1 MTDSSAPGAPQSQS
15 ADPGSVALVAD
26 RLAVSDLV
34 HAYAQGVDRRD
45 PKAVAGLFTEDGTF
59 VAYATPGASE
69 PTSRSHGRA
78 EITKAIAMARHY
90 RSTTHTIGNHLA
102 SIDGD
107 RATGETRCVAY
118 HVLGDEG
125 SEVLLVWH
133 IRYLDTY
140 QRRADGWRIH
150 ERVLRVDLVSDQ
162 PLRTG

>member
-1 MTDSSAPGAPQSQS
+1 LNVPPNQSPDS
-15 ADPGSVALVAD
+15 LVAD
-26 RLAVSDLV
+26 RLAISDLV

-45 PKAVAGLFTEDGTF
+45 SEAVARLFTEDGTF

-69 PTSRSHGRA
+69 PTSRSHGLA

-90 RSTTHTIGNHLA
+90 RATTHTIGNHLA
-102 SIDGD
+102 AVDGD

-140 QRRADGWRIH
+140 ERQADGWRIL
-150 ERVLRVDLVSDQ
+150 ERVLRVDLVSNQ
-162 PLRTG
+162 PLLNG